1 MMKFVIAALVSAI
14 VATGAAAQSFPPGG
28 TYAQIKYASGTIAT
42 GGTAQNVAWS
52 LTAAKMR
59 CVQNPSSASED
70 LFVAF
75 GGTAS
80 TSSQDLQAGAQ
91 VCWPWNGPVS
101 VYAATTSHAFIAV
114 EAQ

>member
-1 MMKFVIAALVSAI
+1 VQRPLFRAKP
-14 VATGAAAQSFPPGG
+14 PPGG
-28 TYAQIKYASGTIAT
+28 TYTQIKYASSTIAT
-42 GGTAQNVAWS
+42 GGSAQNVVWTLS
-52 LTAAKMR
+52 PAKMR
-59 CVQNPSSASED
+59 CVQNPGSATED

-80 TSSQDLQAGAQ
+80 TSSQDLTAGAQ
-91 VCWPWNGPVS
+91 VCWPWSGPVS